1 MKGHSTHHALLK
13 ILLDWQRAFDNKG
26 VVGAVLTD
34 LSKAELFIV
43 KLACYGLSKS
53 SLNLIHSFLSLR
65 QQRVFGDKYSDWQ
78 QICLGVP
85 QGFILDPLLFN
96 IYF

>member
-65 QQRVFGDKYSDWQ
+65 QQRVKIGDKHSRSETP
-78 QICLGVP
+78 CKVCVGVHK
-85 QGFILDPLLFN
+85 FMTS
-96 IYF
+96 